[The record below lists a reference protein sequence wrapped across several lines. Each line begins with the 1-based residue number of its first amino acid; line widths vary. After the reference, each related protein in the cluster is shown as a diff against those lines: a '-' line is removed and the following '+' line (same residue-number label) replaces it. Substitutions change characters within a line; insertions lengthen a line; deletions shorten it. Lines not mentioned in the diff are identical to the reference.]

1 MTPSGDLTVDQVVTE
16 LGLKVCVDAGGLG
29 ASIEGALVS
38 DLLSYVMAN
47 GKPGHC
53 WVTIQTH
60 SNIVAVAVLG
70 GLSAI
75 IIADGFHPDEDTTGR
90 AEEEGIPILSSDTA
104 AYVIAGK
111 LYEMGV
117 R

>member
-1 MTPSGDLTVDQVVTE
+1 MTEANTLTVAQVAE
-16 LGLKVCVDAGGLG
+16 SLGLKVCAGGHKLD
-29 ASIEGALVS
+29 SEVVGALVS

-47 GKPGHC
+47 GKPGQL

-70 GLSAI
+70 GLAGI
-75 IIADGFHPDEDTTGR
+75 VIASGFHPDEDTTGR
-90 AEEEGIPILSSDTA
+90 AEEEDIPILTCDA
-104 AYVIAGK
+104 PAYEIAGM
-111 LYEMGV
+111 LYQLGV

>member
-1 MTPSGDLTVDQVVTE
+1 MDR
-16 LGLKVCVDAGGLG
+16 LGLAVAVEGGG
-29 ASIEGALVS
+29 RENPVSGALVS

-47 GKPGHC
+47 GKHGQI

-60 SNIVAVAVLG
+60 SNIVAVAMLG
-70 GLSAI
+70 GLAAVV
-75 IIADGFHPDEDTTGR
+75 IADGFQPDEDTTGR
-90 AEEEGIPILSSDTA
+90 AEEEGVPILLSPETGYA
-104 AYVIAGK
+104 VAGK